1 MAAEVNKKFLDYGGL
16 ATLWG
21 IIKNRFADKNV
32 AVSTISFE
40 PTSYTPDG
48 KKSPVTTQALVTTM
62 VDGTTKQTV
71 NMPHASR
78 TQAGLMSPDQFA
90 IVDDLEHNIED
101 MAPFAGLLLGSG
113 ADANEVSLLGRKA
126 NIELKY
132 MTEADGTGATNKAYI
147 ALVDPNYPAG
157 GNWTE
162 STEEAYNA
170 AADKS
175 NWHAWRQSNGA
186 YRYYYWS
193 EAGKIGPINALG
205 EPIMEQ
211 AITKIDVTEL
221 VKTGLLIDSD
231 VVINP
236 DGFAAGTYLKLTFN
250 AYNAADGTSKPQI
263 QYINVTDLVEIYS
276 AGEGISIT
284 DEVNTGADDI
294 ARTGVIN
301 VVAATDAKLGAIRTG
316 YTVPENDGANAKT
329 YAIEL
334 DANSK
339 AYVAVPWNE
348 TVVNAGTPSTDK
360 DVDGN
365 PYLVVSCTPNPVV
378 SDTDGSTTTTY
389 SISVAA
395 GEGVKNAEALAR
407 TAVQKIEGDSGYINI
422 NANAGYTNNEPIDLN
437 KKGTQW
443 SVSLDQT
450 VKDSLALADSAVQSI
465 EAAQFNDGDRPQGSA
480 EEDDIVVTA
489 SANADQKGQ
498 KTYTIALGERT
509 KKSLNLADSALQE
522 ITIMGTKLDETDPVY
537 SAAEAKKVLALG
549 SAAGVNID
557 DDGELK
563 TFESTVTYVDENAVG
578 TDKTATVKNVPTVE
592 AVKTYVDATAASTE
606 SAYETLIK
614 ETVESLDS
622 STAAGTVDAANTAQN
637 VDAKRIFTKIVIK
650 DGKLV
655 APNAAEG
662 DVTHGKS
669 VVDTIKITD
678 IVDFREMTE
687 AEITALCV

>member
-1 MAAEVNKKFLDYGGL
+1 MAVEVNKKFLDYAGL
-16 ATLWG
+16 DTLWG
-21 IIKNRFADKNV
+21 IIKGRFADKNV

-40 PTSYTPDG
+40 PTSYTPAG
-48 KKSPVTTQALVTTM
+48 ETAPVTTQALVTTM
-62 VDGTTKQTV
+62 VDGTTKNVV

-101 MAPFAGLLLGSG
+101 MAPFAGLKLGD
-113 ADANEVSLLGRKA
+113 AANANEVSLLGRKA

-132 MTEADGTGATNKAYI
+132 MTETDGAGITNKAFI
-147 ALVDPNYPAG
+147 ALVDSNYPAG

-162 STEEAYNA
+162 SNEAGYNA
-170 AADKS
+170 AADKT
-175 NWHAWRQSNGA
+175 NWHTWRQSNGS

-193 EAGKIGPINALG
+193 ETGKIGPINALG
-205 EPIMEQ
+205 EPIMNQ

-236 DGFAAGTYLKLTFN
+236 TGFDAGTYLKLVFN
-250 AYNAADGTSKPQI
+250 AYNAADGTSKPQT
-263 QYINVTDLVEIYS
+263 QYINVTDLVEIYT

-284 DEVNTGADDI
+284 DDKNAGADDV

-316 YTVPENDGANAKT
+316 YTVPETADANAKT
-329 YAIEL
+329 YAVEL

-348 TVVNAGTPSTDK
+348 TVVNAGTPTTDK

-365 PYLVVSCTPNPVV
+365 PYLVVSCTPNAVT
-378 SDTDGSTTTTY
+378 SETDGSTTTTY
-389 SISVAA
+389 AILVAA
-395 GEGVKNAEALAR
+395 GTGVKNAEALAR
-407 TAVQKIEGDSGYINI
+407 TAVQDIEGDAGYINI
-422 NANAGYTNNEPIDLN
+422 NAGNAGGKPVDLN

-465 EAAQFNDGDRPQGSA
+465 AAAQFNNSDRPQGNA
-480 EEDDIVVTA
+480 DEDDIVVTA
-489 SANADQKGQ
+489 SDNAAQKGQ

-557 DDGELK
+557 DDAELK
-563 TFESTVTYVDENAVG
+563 TFESKVTYVDENAVG
-578 TDKTATVKNVPTVE
+578 TDKEATVKNVPTVE
-592 AVKTYVDATAASTE
+592 AVKTYVDNTADATKT
-606 SAYETLIK
+606 AYETL
-614 ETVESLDS
+614 VNNALASLDS
-622 STAAGTVDAANTAQN
+622 TIAPGTIAAANTAQN
-637 VDAKRIFTKIVIK
+637 ADAKRIFTKVVIK

-655 APNAAEG
+655 APDATG
-662 DVTHGKS
+662 DALDPVNGKS
-669 VVDTIKITD
+669 EVDVIKITD
-678 IVDFREMTE
+678 IVDFREMTA

>member
-21 IIKNRFADKNV
+21 IIKGRFADKNV

-48 KKSPVTTQALVTTM
+48 ETSPVTTQALVTTM

-236 DGFAAGTYLKLTFN
+236 DGFANGTYLKLTFN

-284 DEVNTGADDI
+284 DEVNIGADDI

-301 VVAATDAKLGAIRTG
+301 VVAATDAKLGAIKTG
-316 YTVPENDGANAKT
+316 YTVPETAEANAKT
-329 YAIEL
+329 YAVEL

-348 TVVNAGTPSTDK
+348 TVVNAGTPATDK

-365 PYLVVSCTPNPVV
+365 PYLVVSCTPNPVT
-378 SDTDGSTTTTY
+378 SATDGSTTTTY

-395 GEGVKNAEALAR
+395 GQGVKQAESLAR
-407 TAVQKIEGDSGYINI
+407 TAVQDIEGDAGYINI
-422 NANAGYTNNEPIDLN
+422 NAGNTDGKPTDLGGH
-437 KKGTQW
+437 GTQW

-465 EAAQFNDGDRPQGSA
+465 EAAQFNDADRPQGSA
-480 EEDDIVVTA
+480 DEDDIVVTP
-489 SANADQKGQ
+489 SANAAQKGM

-549 SAAGVNID
+549 SAAGVNVST
-557 DDGELK
+557 DGTLA
-563 TFESTVTYVDENAVG
+563 TATSTVTYVDENAVG
-578 TDKTATVKNVPTVE
+578 TDKEATVNNVPTVE
-592 AVKTYVDATAASTE
+592 AVKTYVDTTAADTKTK
-606 SAYETLIK
+606 YEALITA
-614 ETVESLDS
+614 TVESLDS
-622 STAAGTVDAANTAQN
+622 TMAPGTTAAANTAQN
-637 VDAKRIFTKIVIK
+637 VDAKRIFTKVVIK

-655 APNAAEG
+655 APDATGEALDPVN
-662 DVTHGKS
+662 GKS
-669 VVDTIKITD
+669 EVDVIKITD

-687 AEITALCV
+687 AEIRAICV